1 MRWFAFNGDADG
13 ICSMVQWGLVHG
25 IEGQI
30 VTGVKR
36 DIELLKKVH
45 PNMGDEIVVMDISL
59 ARNHVMARKFCD
71 DGFKMTW
78 FDHHLPGDAIEGL
91 ETYIDTSANVCTAKI
106 VEDFLQ
112 LKSDWSEVALHGDG
126 LSQYSSKPEFKELGE
141 LLNYNGYGADLS
153 DLHIHPDKLML
164 ICLESKTP
172 ERFMKTSEFTI
183 LQQGF
188 ATDISKA
195 NSVEI
200 VDGIYLLPDES
211 WARRVVG
218 VMAHRINSEKPGPH
232 VIAIDKG
239 DTLQVSLRGQSGI
252 GDICAK
258 FGGGGRA
265 TAGGIDALPKGE
277 IPALMNE
284 VNARR
289 SA

>member
-25 IEGQI
+25 IEGMK

-36 DIELLKKVH
+36 DIELLERVH
-45 PNMGDEIVVMDISL
+45 PVPGDEIVVMDISL
-59 ARNHVMARKFCD
+59 ARNHVRATELCEN
-71 DGFKMTW
+71 GFKITW
-78 FDHHLPGDAIEGL
+78 FDHHLAGDPINGMEAN
-91 ETYIDTSANVCTAKI
+91 IDTSSNVCTAKI
-106 VEDFLQ
+106 VESYLQ
-112 LKSDWSEVALHGDG
+112 VESDWAQVALHGDG
-126 LSQYSSKPEFKELGE
+126 LSEHSSKPEYKELGE

-153 DLHIHPDKLML
+153 DLHFHPEELLMH
-164 ICLESKTP
+164 CLESNNPEQFMSTP
-172 ERFMKTSEFTI
+172 AFMK
-183 LQQGF
+183 LQHGF
-188 ATDISKA
+188 AEDMSNAESIENA
-195 NSVEI
+195 
-200 VDGIYLLPDES
+200 DGIYLLPNEA

-218 VMAHRINSEKPGPH
+218 VMAHRINAQGSGPH

-239 DTLQVSLRGQSGI
+239 DTLQVSVRGESGI
-252 GDICAK
+252 GELCAI

>member
-13 ICSMVQWGLVHG
+13 ICSMIQWGLVHG
-25 IEGQI
+25 IEGMR

-36 DIELLKKVH
+36 DIELLERVH
-45 PNMGDEIVVMDISL
+45 PMPGDEIVVMDISL
-59 ARNHVMARKFCD
+59 ARNHARATELCEN
-71 DGFKMTW
+71 GFKITW
-78 FDHHLPGDAIEGL
+78 FDHHLAGDPISGMEAN
-91 ETYIDTSANVCTAKI
+91 IDASSNVCTAKI
-106 VEDFLQ
+106 VESYLQ
-112 LKSDWSEVALHGDG
+112 LESDWAQVALHGDG
-126 LSQYSSKPEFKELGE
+126 LSEHSSKPEYKELGE

-153 DLHIHPDKLML
+153 DLHFHPEELLMH
-164 ICLESKTP
+164 CLESKTP
-172 ERFMKTSEFTI
+172 KHFMSTPAFMK
-183 LQQGF
+183 LQRGF
-188 ATDISKA
+188 AEDMSNAESIE
-195 NSVEI
+195 N
-200 VDGIYLLPDES
+200 VDGIYLLPNEA

-218 VMAHRINSEKPGPH
+218 VMAHRINAQGHGPH

-239 DTLQVSLRGQSGI
+239 DTLQVSMRGESGI
-252 GDICAK
+252 GELCAT